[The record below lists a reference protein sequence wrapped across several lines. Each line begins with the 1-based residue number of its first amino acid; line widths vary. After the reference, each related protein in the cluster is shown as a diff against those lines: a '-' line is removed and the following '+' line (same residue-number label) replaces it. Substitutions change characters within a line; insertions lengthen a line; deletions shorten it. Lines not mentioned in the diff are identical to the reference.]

1 MQDYRAIVDRIKGP
15 LAPIFPAF
23 GDDEQLDLDATCSWV
38 DWVIDHG
45 MPMLWLTPGTSR
57 YFSMSDQEIFDFT
70 KAVGQTVDGRCL
82 FIAAT
87 NFHWPVH
94 QVRQY
99 IAHAAD
105 VGADIVK
112 VTDTWFAGPSLERSI
127 EFHKAVAAD
136 SPLPL
141 FAYTLTM
148 PGHTA
153 GLTNELLEHILDMP
167 QYVGMK
173 NDSGDFYEHMAYLA
187 TIKKHGAA
195 FEPLTGGSMMSF
207 LWGYDFGAGAFCSAY
222 GVFAP
227 QVPIAFYKH
236 LVEGRRAEARA
247 IVKDHEEALMND
259 LSGIGWAG
267 LRAALVFM
275 GFHKSW
281 QERYPHATLT
291 DEAAARV
298 KAYMVAQG
306 LL

>member
-23 GDDEQLDLDATCSWV
+23 SADEKLDLDATCGWV
-38 DWVIDHG
+38 DWVVDQG
-45 MPMLWLTPGTSR
+45 MPMLWMTPGTSR

-70 KAVGQTVDGRCL
+70 KAVGETVNGRCL
-82 FIAAT
+82 LIAAT

-105 VGADIVK
+105 AGADIVK
-112 VTDTWFAGPSLERSI
+112 VTGNWFTGPSLDRSI
-127 EFHKAVAAD
+127 EFHKAVAVD

-141 FAYTLTM
+141 FAYTLTI

-195 FEPLTGGSMMSF
+195 GDTE
-207 LWGYDFGAGAFCSAY
+207 
-222 GVFAP
+222 
-227 QVPIAFYKH
+227 
-236 LVEGRRAEARA
+236 
-247 IVKDHEEALMND
+247 
-259 LSGIGWAG
+259 
-267 LRAALVFM
+267 
-275 GFHKSW
+275 
-281 QERYPHATLT
+281 
-291 DEAAARV
+291 
-298 KAYMVAQG
+298 
-306 LL
+306 

>member
-1 MQDYRAIVDRIKGP
+1 M
-15 LAPIFPAF
+15 
-23 GDDEQLDLDATCSWV
+23 
-38 DWVIDHG
+38 
-45 MPMLWLTPGTSR
+45 
-57 YFSMSDQEIFDFT
+57 
-70 KAVGQTVDGRCL
+70 
-82 FIAAT
+82 
-87 NFHWPVH
+87 
-94 QVRQY
+94 
-99 IAHAAD
+99 
-105 VGADIVK
+105 
-112 VTDTWFAGPSLERSI
+112 
-127 EFHKAVAAD
+127 
-136 SPLPL
+136 
-141 FAYTLTM
+141 
-148 PGHTA
+148 A
-153 GLTNELLEHILDMP
+153 GLGQGLMLPSPPRPSQHESRRRYDKPGESP
-167 QYVGMK
+167 QQAAHLRHTQRDESPRRALNVARLPRGGIINTAPEK
-173 NDSGDFYEHMAYLA
+173 WEHMAYLA